1 MTGLPSLARLRA
13 VLLLGAVGDALGY
26 PIEFDKGVQ
35 IDERRGM
42 PDSLLRGGRSP
53 AFVSDDTQMTF
64 FSVEGL
70 VRWHVALREDAHVP
84 MTPFLLGA
92 YQRWYGTQ
100 RIVPPSTR
108 PQTPLAKGKLFADAR
123 LHVRRAPGNTC
134 LSALSRS
141 FTRAPGTVDTPVND
155 SKGCGAVMRAAPFG
169 LAGRTREE
177 AFGTARDAGALTHGH
192 ASGYLSGAYLAA
204 VVFGLVRDEPLTT
217 AMKAAD
223 VLLVRERG
231 AAETA
236 AAVTRARELAAKG
249 MPSRAVIEAYGGGW
263 VGEEALAIGLAC
275 ALAGT
280 HAHARS
286 TRETL
291 WTAVAHDGDSD
302 STGSIAGNLLGAM
315 AHGVGDA
322 AGWAGEVEMVDLVD
336 ALSDDLYAAMSGG
349 EVDEVAYPRVD
360 GVNAPGR

>member
-1 MTGLPSLARLRA
+1 MTSLPSVARIRA

-26 PIEFDKGVQ
+26 PIEFDNGAK

-42 PDSLLRGGRSP
+42 PDSILRGSRYP

-70 VRWHVALREDAHVP
+70 VRWHVARREDAQVP

-100 RIVPPSTR
+100 RIVPPSTG
-108 PQTPLAKGKLFADAR
+108 PQTPITKGKLFADAR

-134 LSALSRS
+134 LSALSQS
-141 FTRAPGTVDTPVND
+141 FTRAPGTVDAPIND

-177 AFGTARDAGALTHGH
+177 AFRTARDAGALTHGH
-192 ASGYLSGAYLAA
+192 VSGYLSAAYLAA
-204 VVFGLVRDEPLTT
+204 LVFDLVRNEPLAT

-223 VLLVRERG
+223 ALLAWERG
-231 AAETA
+231 AAETL
-236 AAVTRARELAAKG
+236 AAVAQARELAAKG
-249 MPSRAVIEAYGGGW
+249 MPSRAAIEAYGGGW

-275 ALAGT
+275 ALADT
-280 HAHARS
+280 NDRARS

-302 STGSIAGNLLGAM
+302 STGSIAGNLLGARVD
-315 AHGVGDA
+315 GIGDA
-322 AGWAGEVEMVDLVD
+322 AAWAAEVEMVDLVD
-336 ALSDDLYAAMSGG
+336 ALSADLYAAISGV
-349 EVDEVAYPRVD
+349 EVDAVAYPRAD
-360 GVNAPGR
+360 GVNAAR